1 MDDMFSDE
9 DVTHEDSHTSNGS
22 RMEDVVLSNP
32 PARLDVEHN
41 SAAPTLRTT
50 DDQRSVPVVAPMR
63 SFEGLGNRAENTM
76 RSADEDEAAE
86 AMDHYELE
94 ISVTNPEKSG
104 EGMGAYI
111 TYTVNTR
118 TSLPSFRSSQC
129 SVHRRYSD
137 FLALY
142 QKLEDMYSHLGR
154 IVPAP
159 PEKSVVGMTMV
170 KLSKNEESGAPFIER
185 RRAGLERFLN
195 RVAKH
200 PILRKDDSFRDFL
213 ENPDELPKAKDT
225 SAVSGAGFMRLVKN
239 VGDSIV
245 KITGKK
251 PEVDEWFDMK
261 AQDYEVLDDHLKKL
275 LRAVEHMVEDRK
287 DLCAST
293 GAFVKSVA
301 LLGSVEENETIAK
314 ALSRLSEVEEKVE
327 SLHQEMS
334 QHDRFLFGETV
345 KDYISLLG
353 SIRICFD
360 QRTKEHNNLL
370 AAQSALA
377 KKKESEV
384 KTQASGKA
392 DKIAI
397 AEQEV
402 REWEE
407 KEHEYQKAFDSTTKV
422 LKAEIQRFERERSQ
436 EFKQKFMSYL
446 ERLMNMQQELTRL
459 WESYLP
465 DAQAIA

>member
-1 MDDMFSDE
+1 
-9 DVTHEDSHTSNGS
+9 
-22 RMEDVVLSNP
+22 
-32 PARLDVEHN
+32 
-41 SAAPTLRTT
+41 
-50 DDQRSVPVVAPMR
+50 
-63 SFEGLGNRAENTM
+63 
-76 RSADEDEAAE
+76 
-86 AMDHYELE
+86 
-94 ISVTNPEKSG
+94 
-104 EGMGAYI
+104 
-111 TYTVNTR
+111 
-118 TSLPSFRSSQC
+118 
-129 SVHRRYSD
+129 
-137 FLALY
+137 
-142 QKLEDMYSHLGR
+142 
-154 IVPAP
+154 
-159 PEKSVVGMTMV
+159 
-170 KLSKNEESGAPFIER
+170 
-185 RRAGLERFLN
+185 
-195 RVAKH
+195 
-200 PILRKDDSFRDFL
+200 
-213 ENPDELPKAKDT
+213 
-225 SAVSGAGFMRLVKN
+225 MRLVRN
-239 VGDSIV
+239 VGDSLV

-261 AQDYEVLDDHLKKL
+261 AQDYEVLDEHLKKL
-275 LRAVEHMVEDRK
+275 LRAVEYMIEDRK

-360 QRTKEHNNLL
+360 QRVKAHSNLL
-370 AAQSALA
+370 AAQGTLA

-402 REWEE
+402 REWED
-407 KEHEYQKAFDSTTKV
+407 KERDYQKVFDSTTKV
-422 LKAEIQRFERERSQ
+422 LKTEIQRFEASVCGCQYPGFLMLATPSQRERSQ
-436 EFKQKFMSYL
+436 EFKQKFVAYL